1 MAIYHHSVSIVKR
14 SAGKSAIAAAAY
26 RSGQRLIDERTG
38 IIHDYTYKTGV
49 DKSMILSP
57 IEADWISD
65 RERLWNTVEATEK
78 RCDSRLAREV
88 TLAIPRELSRDN
100 QIALVCEYVK
110 INYTARGM
118 ITDINF
124 HDLESNNPHVHMML
138 SLRQLKVN
146 EHGRVE
152 FGNKNREWDNRDLLI
167 EQRRN
172 WEAIANKFLADAGYD
187 RVKIDCRSLEAQ
199 GVDRI
204 PQIHLGFH
212 AASMRAKG
220 VSTRIGDDY
229 DRIEAANNNIKSQ
242 LENIYSDELAIVDL
256 DRECEKLHQ
265 QISDLQAEINQGVLI
280 LARMAKEK
288 SDRTP
293 KPPTSTDLIE
303 MIGGDDRVKR
313 VVQWC
318 SKNLI
323 IPDGENE
330 FHFKTNLITARISAV
345 KMDSQS
351 IGYVLMDTFAR
362 DKLMIAC
369 DRSSGQILEIKGIV
383 TGAIKGLIS
392 KIDNFMLGEILR
404 DLSERAKPQIT
415 PEQVTILKIDNIGIV
430 IAPEQV
436 TESENTKIG
445 IVIQAEPEIY
455 KVETTAPD
463 PATPERV
470 VPQTDRKMIPRRRSN
485 QRE

>member
-1 MAIYHHSVSIVKR
+1 
-14 SAGKSAIAAAAY
+14 
-26 RSGQRLIDERTG
+26 
-38 IIHDYTYKTGV
+38 
-49 DKSMILSP
+49 
-57 IEADWISD
+57 
-65 RERLWNTVEATEK
+65 
-78 RCDSRLAREV
+78 
-88 TLAIPRELSRDN
+88 
-100 QIALVCEYVK
+100 
-110 INYTARGM
+110 
-118 ITDINF
+118 
-124 HDLESNNPHVHMML
+124 
-138 SLRQLKVN
+138 
-146 EHGRVE
+146 
-152 FGNKNREWDNRDLLI
+152 
-167 EQRRN
+167 
-172 WEAIANKFLADAGYD
+172 
-187 RVKIDCRSLEAQ
+187 
-199 GVDRI
+199 
-204 PQIHLGFH
+204 
-212 AASMRAKG
+212 
-220 VSTRIGDDY
+220 
-229 DRIEAANNNIKSQ
+229 
-242 LENIYSDELAIVDL
+242 
-256 DRECEKLHQ
+256 
-265 QISDLQAEINQGVLI
+265 
-280 LARMAKEK
+280 MAKEK

>member
-1 MAIYHHSVSIVKR
+1 MAIYHHSVSIIKR

-26 RSGQRLIDERTG
+26 RSGQKIEDRRTG
-38 IIHDYTYKTGV
+38 IIHDYTRKTGV

-110 INYTARGM
+110 INYVARGM
-118 ITDINF
+118 IADINF

-146 EHGRVE
+146 KHGRVE

-172 WEAIANKFLADAGYD
+172 WEAIANKFLAEAGYD
-187 RVKIDCRSLEAQ
+187 QVKIDCRSLEAQ

-220 VSTRIGDDY
+220 VSTRIGDEY
-229 DRIEAANNNIKSQ
+229 DRINLANTQIKSQ
-242 LENIYSDELAIVDL
+242 LEAIYNDELAIVDL
-256 DRECEKLHQ
+256 NEQCKKISTKINYLEAEISQAAEHSARMREKL
-265 QISDLQAEINQGVLI
+265 D
-280 LARMAKEK
+280 K
-288 SDRTP
+288 T
-293 KPPTSTDLIE
+293 KPPTSDDLIE
-303 MIGGDDRVKR
+303 MIGGDDKAKR

-318 SKNLI
+318 MKNMI
-323 IPDGENE
+323 IPEGQNE
-330 FHFKTNLITARISAV
+330 FNPKGNSLQTKMSAINIDPLAV
-345 KMDSQS
+345 AYIFTDNVRQ
-351 IGYVLMDTFAR
+351 
-362 DKLMIAC
+362 DKLTINC
-369 DRSSGQILEIKGIV
+369 CKTSGEIVSATGVV
-383 TGAIKGLIS
+383 TGAIVGLIKNVDALAIQDMIIS
-392 KIDNFMLGEILR
+392 LR
-404 DLSERAKPQIT
+404 KPAAKP
-415 PEQVTILKIDNIGIV
+415 EIDKVGIPTTLDRV
-430 IAPEQV
+430 SAPE
-436 TESENTKIG
+436 
-445 IVIQAEPEIY
+445 IV
-455 KVETTAPD
+455 KVETPIPDRVSAPEIVKVETPIPD
-463 PATPERV
+463 RVSTPEIVKNKTTVKTKKQVTPGGR
-470 VPQTDRKMIPRRRSN
+470 
-485 QRE
+485 